1 MSTELAERPVAKS
14 GTLLSVTE
22 ETIAQM
28 AERFAS
34 LKING
39 INDKAGFLAVD
50 TARKECKKAR
60 SAIATE
66 HATLKAD
73 ALKVCQTLDSM
84 KRNLTGKVEAIENRL
99 VAEIE
104 AVEAEKA
111 RIQKE
116 KDDAI
121 YNDRVAK
128 LAEHGTTIHE
138 VALRAMTPAQFAEA
152 LAKAIADEAARKEAA
167 ARAEAE
173 EVERKR
179 IATEQAEANRIEAE
193 RLKAEREELARRKA
207 EQDAEAAR
215 IKKIEDDKLAAE
227 RAELKRQQDELQAE
241 RDRLAREESER
252 QRAAKAEQ
260 ERLDRIERERI
271 AEEQRKA
278 READEAAERVAAE
291 LRAEQLKPI
300 KQRIMEFAD
309 KVQLMPLPDVPDSV
323 AELINHDLLKCS
335 NAIRYTAASLA

>member
-84 KRNLTGKVEAIENRL
+84 KRSLTGKVEAIENRL

-104 AVEAEKA
+104 AIEAEKA
-111 RIQKE
+111 RIQKA

-152 LAKAIADEAARKEAA
+152 LAKAITDEAARKEAA
-167 ARAEAE
+167 AKAEAE
-173 EVERKR
+173 EAERKR
-179 IATEQAEANRIEAE
+179 IAAEQAEANRIEAE
-193 RLKAEREELARRKA
+193 RLK
-207 EQDAEAAR
+207 
-215 IKKIEDDKLAAE
+215 AE

-241 RDRLAREESER
+241 RDRLAREEAAR
-252 QRAAKAEQ
+252 LAAAKAEQ
-260 ERLDRIERERI
+260 DRLDRIERDRI

-278 READEAAERVAAE
+278 REAEEAAERAAAE
-291 LRAEQLKPI
+291 LRAEELKPI

-309 KVQLMPLPDVPDSV
+309 KVQLMPLPDVPESV
-323 AELINHDLLKCS
+323 SELINEDLQKCS
-335 NAIRYTAASLA
+335 NAIRCIAGSLS